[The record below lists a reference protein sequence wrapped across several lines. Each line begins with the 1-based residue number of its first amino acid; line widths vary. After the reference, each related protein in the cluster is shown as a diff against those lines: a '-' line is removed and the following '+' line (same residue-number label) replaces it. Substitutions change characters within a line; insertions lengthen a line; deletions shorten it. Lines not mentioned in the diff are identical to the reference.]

1 MARFCSLFSG
11 SSGNCTYI
19 GSADAGILIDAGVS
33 AKRIETALAQREIDP
48 RCVRAVFV
56 THEHRDHIAG
66 LRVFAKRY
74 GCRIYTTA
82 GTREALIES
91 GDVTATTDCDVMTA
105 PVYEA
110 GMEIRHF
117 PTSHDSRESCGFRVH
132 TADDRQIALITDTG
146 IINDTLR
153 EAARRCDMVLLESNH
168 DVRMLQCGS
177 YPYVLKQRIL
187 SAHGHL
193 SNEHCAKELVS
204 LVEQGTTRLILG
216 HLSRENNLP
225 ELAYATARGAL
236 EEAGIAIGVD
246 CLLSVAEPISTQRVT
261 VF

>member
-19 GSADAGILIDAGVS
+19 GSAEAGVLIDAGVS

-74 GCRIYTTA
+74 GCRLYTTA
-82 GTREALIES
+82 GTKEALIES
-91 GDVTATTDCDVMTA
+91 GDLTAGMCCDVITA
-105 PVYEA
+105 PVHEA
-110 GMEIRHF
+110 GMEITCF
-117 PTSHDSRESCGFRVH
+117 PTSHDSRESCGFRIH

-146 IINDTLR
+146 IISDTLR

-168 DVRMLQCGS
+168 DVRMLQCGP
-177 YPYVLKQRIL
+177 YPYPLKQRIL
-187 SAHGHL
+187 STRGHL
-193 SNEHCAKELVS
+193 SNESCATELAS
-204 LVEQGTTRLILG
+204 LVKQGTTRLILG
-216 HLSRENNLP
+216 HLSRENNHP
-225 ELAYATARGAL
+225 DLAYATARAAL
-236 EEAGIAIGVD
+236 EEAGVTVGVD